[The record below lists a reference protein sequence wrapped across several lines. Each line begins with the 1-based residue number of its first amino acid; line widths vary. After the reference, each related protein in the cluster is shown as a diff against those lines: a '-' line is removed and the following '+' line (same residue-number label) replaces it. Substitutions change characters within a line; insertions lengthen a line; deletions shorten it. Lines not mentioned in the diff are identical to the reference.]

1 MTASQNSRT
10 RGWMARL
17 AKGLAILTPLQHWRK
32 KHHRMLTALV
42 IFVSHL
48 AGALTSIR
56 ALLETRTSQGTIAW
70 VVSLNTFPYLAVPAY
85 WVFGRSKFEG
95 YVSARRSS
103 DERLVAQGREYVAK
117 LRERDLLAQPDRD
130 QALLVEKLAKL
141 PFTRGNRAELL
152 VNGDA
157 TFQSLFEGIDQA
169 RDYILVQFYIL
180 RDDLIGRELKDRL
193 LARARAG
200 VRVYVLYDE
209 VGSGDLSQSWA
220 QELHPAGVELKAF
233 NTTQGSAN
241 RFQLNFRNH
250 RKTVVVDGTTAWVG
264 GHNVG
269 DEYLGRDPK
278 IGFWRDTHLKVD
290 GPVVQSIQVAF
301 AEDWYWAAQTK
312 LSQLNWEPRAASGG
326 HSTQILCL
334 PTGPDDPLE
343 TCTLFNLRLINSA
356 RNRLWIAS
364 PYFVPDEQFISA
376 LQLAALRGV
385 DVRVLVPDK
394 SDNKMVELSG
404 WSYFAELD
412 RVGIRFYRHQKGFM
426 HQKVMLVDDAV
437 CTIGT
442 ANFDNRSFRLN
453 FEITLGVLDREFVGQ
468 VATMLEQD
476 LADSRLVSSS
486 EVDAQGFWKRLVIR
500 ICRLMAPLQ

>member
-1 MTASQNSRT
+1 MTALENSRS
-10 RGWMARL
+10 RSWVARL
-17 AKGLAILTPLQHWRK
+17 AKGWAILTPFNAWRK
-32 KHHRMLTALV
+32 KHHRKLTAFV

-48 AGALTSIR
+48 AGALTSVR

-85 WVFGRSKFEG
+85 WVFGRSKFVG

-103 DERLVAQGREYVAK
+103 DLSMVSQGREYVDK

-141 PFTRGNRAELL
+141 PFTQGNRADLL
-152 VNGDA
+152 INGDA
-157 TFQSLFEGIDQA
+157 TFQSLLEGIDQA

-180 RDDLIGRELKDRL
+180 RDDTIGRELKDRL

-209 VGSGDLSQSWA
+209 VGSGDLSKSWA
-220 QELHPAGVELKAF
+220 SELLPAGVELKAF

-250 RKTVVVDGTTAWVG
+250 RKIVVVDGKTAWVG

-278 IGFWRDTHLKVD
+278 IGFWRDTHVKVE

-301 AEDWYWAAQTK
+301 VEDWYWAAQTK
-312 LSQLNWEPRAASGG
+312 LPELNWEPQASTGG

-343 TCTLFNLRLINSA
+343 TCTLFNLHLINSA
-356 RNRLWIAS
+356 RTRLWIAS

-385 DVRVLVPDK
+385 DVRVIVPDK

-412 RVGIRFYRHQKGFM
+412 RAGIRFYRHQKGFM
-426 HQKVMLVDDAV
+426 HQKVMLVDDVA

-453 FEITLGVLDREFVGQ
+453 FEITLGVLDRDFVDQ
-468 VATMLEQD
+468 VAMMLEQD
-476 LADSRLVSSS
+476 LADSRLVSAP
-486 EVDAQGFWKRLVIR
+486 EVDAQGFLTRLAIR
-500 ICRLMAPLQ
+500 ISRLMAPLQ